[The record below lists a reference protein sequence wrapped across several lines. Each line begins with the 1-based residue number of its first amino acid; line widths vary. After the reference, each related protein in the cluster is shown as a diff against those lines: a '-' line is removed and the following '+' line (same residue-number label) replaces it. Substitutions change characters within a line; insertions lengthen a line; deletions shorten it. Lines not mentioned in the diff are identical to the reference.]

1 MHRLLVACCSAMLL
15 AACAGTTVLNTLT
28 PERGYTVATNQPFD
42 PENGLRLDIYT
53 PDGAERAPVVV
64 FFYGGRWSEGSKDD
78 YKFVGQALASRGF
91 VAVLA
96 DYRLY
101 PSVRFPAFVEDGAK
115 AVAWARQRI
124 DGFGG
129 DPQKMFVMG
138 HSAGAHIAAMLA
150 LNPTYLEAAGVSRD
164 QLKGMVGLAGPY
176 DFLPITAPDL
186 RDLFG
191 PPETFQKSQ
200 PIFFADGRNPPLLL
214 VHGED
219 DEAVWVKNTRNLAKA
234 VAQAGGAVETV
245 IYPEMSHRFIVATL
259 AAPLRG
265 QSDVLDT
272 VAEFIKRRAQDAP
285 RSNQPDIQTTP
296 ILLP

>member
-1 MHRLLVACCSAMLL
+1 MRPLIVAACLLLT
-15 AACAGTTVLNTLT
+15 ACAGTTVLNTLT
-28 PERGYTVATNQPFD
+28 PERGYTVATNQPYD
-42 PENGLRLDIYT
+42 GEHGLRLDIYT
-53 PDGAERAPVVV
+53 PDDAQAAPVVV

-101 PSVRFPAFVEDGAK
+101 PDVRFPTFVEDAAR
-115 AVAWARQRI
+115 AVAWTRQRI

-129 DPQKMFVMG
+129 DPDKMFVMG

-150 LNPTYLEAAGVSRD
+150 LNPAYLEAVALKPD
-164 QLKGMVGLAGPY
+164 ALKGMIGLAGAY

-186 RDLFG
+186 RDIFG
-191 PPETFQKSQ
+191 PPEAFQKSQ
-200 PIFFADGRNPPLLL
+200 PIFFANGRNPPLLL

-245 IYPEMSHRFIVATL
+245 IYPKMSHRFIVATL

-272 VAEFIKRRAQDAP
+272 VAEFVNRRAAAAP
-285 RSNQPDIQTTP
+285 RRDGPEIETTP
-296 ILLP
+296 IYLP